1 MIIDK
6 FQALRDIGTDNEQ
19 IRTIESDIKRGK
31 RSINDL
37 QEETYKNNYRIGKI
51 RSEIDAVE
59 IGIKERRKN
68 IKKIAKESKIEWFR
82 SSWMKNP
89 VGNKEEEIRYWCS

>member
-31 RSINDL
+31 RSIKDM
-37 QEETYKNNYRIGKI
+37 QEETYKNDYRIGKI

>member
-31 RSINDL
+31 RSIKDM
-37 QEETYKNNYRIGKI
+37 QEETYKNDYRIGKLG
-51 RSEIDAVE
+51 SEINRVE
-59 IGIKERRKN
+59 SEIKERTN
-68 IKKIAKESKIEWFR
+68 HIKKIAKESEIEWFR

-89 VGNKEEEIRYWCS
+89 VGNKLEEIRYWCS

>member
-37 QEETYKNNYRIGKI
+37 QEETYKNNYRLGKLG
-51 RSEIDAVE
+51 SEINRVE
-59 IGIKERRKN
+59 LEIKERTN
-68 IKKIAKESKIEWFR
+68 HIKKIAKESEIEWFR

>member
-6 FQALRDIGTDNEQ
+6 FQSIRDIGTDNEQ
-19 IRTIESDIKRGK
+19 IRAIESDIKRGK
-31 RSINDL
+31 RSIKDM
-37 QEETYKNNYRIGKI
+37 QEETYKNDYRIGKI

-68 IKKIAKESKIEWFR
+68 TEQIAKESEIEWFR